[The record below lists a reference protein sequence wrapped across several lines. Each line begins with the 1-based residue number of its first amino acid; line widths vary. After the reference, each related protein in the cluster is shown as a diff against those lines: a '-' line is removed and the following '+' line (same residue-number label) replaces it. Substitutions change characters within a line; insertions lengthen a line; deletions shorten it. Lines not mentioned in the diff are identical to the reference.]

1 MTAIQNFSEP
11 KTLKRI
17 AALVVAAG
25 VLTAGSAS
33 AMTAGTYTS
42 TVQGRNGNITVEVKV
57 SATKIE
63 SVRVTDQK
71 ETPGIGSLAVKSIPE
86 AVVAG
91 QTAQVDNVSGAS
103 ITSQALRKGIRE
115 ALVKAGADRAMLDRK
130 AIRKQ
135 SAAAQTLVHSADVIV
150 VGGGGA
156 GMVAAATAVDGG
168 AKVIVLEK
176 MAMIGGNTARSEG
189 NMSAMDPEPEK
200 LLPMTPAVRDIVKK
214 YTDQK
219 PCTKEVAELQK
230 TVKDQLKAHDA
241 AGKKYIFDS
250 PELFAL
256 QTLEGGDCHN
266 DPKLV
271 LTMTRNATAA
281 MEWLEK
287 QSDMKWY
294 HVPRHWVDVGIG
306 GIYPR
311 GQWPRQAD
319 GKTPIST
326 YDAYISPLADKV
338 TKAGGHIYTQM
349 KVTQIVR
356 PYSIAGGLYDA
367 LKATDGENQAFNGKN
382 VILAAGG
389 YGANLKMVKKYN
401 NINVIATSN
410 QPGTTG
416 EVLEEAV
423 KVGAGLTGMKWIQIH
438 PHGNPKNGEL
448 ESAIAGRPSDT
459 PYVNVNGDRFV
470 DETGRRDDIS
480 HGILAQPGQVVY
492 AIFDQKTIDQKKVRD
507 DLMQIALGHGYAYK
521 ADTLSD
527 LAKAAGIN
535 QAEFAKTM
543 AAYNEA
549 SRTQNTKSLP
559 VPKILIGM
567 PVDKAPF
574 YSVPITTTIHHTM
587 GGLRINEKTQVLD
600 EKGRVIPGLYAA
612 GEITGGIH
620 GGNRLGRNALTD
632 LLVFGHIAGMQVSP
646 KP

>member
-1 MTAIQNFSEP
+1 M
-11 KTLKRI
+11 
-17 AALVVAAG
+17 
-25 VLTAGSAS
+25 
-33 AMTAGTYTS
+33 
-42 TVQGRNGNITVEVKV
+42 
-57 SATKIE
+57 
-63 SVRVTDQK
+63 
-71 ETPGIGSLAVKSIPE
+71 
-86 AVVAG
+86 
-91 QTAQVDNVSGAS
+91 
-103 ITSQALRKGIRE
+103 
-115 ALVKAGADRAMLDRK
+115 
-130 AIRKQ
+130 
-135 SAAAQTLVHSADVIV
+135 
-150 VGGGGA
+150 
-156 GMVAAATAVDGG
+156 
-168 AKVIVLEK
+168 
-176 MAMIGGNTARSEG
+176 
-189 NMSAMDPEPEK
+189 
-200 LLPMTPAVRDIVKK
+200 
-214 YTDQK
+214 
-219 PCTKEVAELQK
+219 
-230 TVKDQLKAHDA
+230 
-241 AGKKYIFDS
+241 
-250 PELFAL
+250 
-256 QTLEGGDCHN
+256 
-266 DPKLV
+266 
-271 LTMTRNATAA
+271 
-281 MEWLEK
+281 
-287 QSDMKWY
+287 
-294 HVPRHWVDVGIG
+294 PRHWVDVGIG

-356 PYSIAGGLYDA
+356 GKDGRVTGVIAVDKNG
-367 LKATDGENQAFNGKN
+367 KNQAFNGKN

>member
-214 YTDQK
+214 Y
-219 PCTKEVAELQK
+219 
-230 TVKDQLKAHDA
+230 
-241 AGKKYIFDS
+241 IFDS

-349 KVTQIVR
+349 KVTQIMRGKDGRVTGV
-356 PYSIAGGLYDA
+356 IAVDKNG
-367 LKATDGENQAFNGKN
+367 KNQAFNGKN

>member
-1 MTAIQNFSEP
+1 
-11 KTLKRI
+11 
-17 AALVVAAG
+17 
-25 VLTAGSAS
+25 
-33 AMTAGTYTS
+33 
-42 TVQGRNGNITVEVKV
+42 
-57 SATKIE
+57 
-63 SVRVTDQK
+63 
-71 ETPGIGSLAVKSIPE
+71 
-86 AVVAG
+86 
-91 QTAQVDNVSGAS
+91 
-103 ITSQALRKGIRE
+103 
-115 ALVKAGADRAMLDRK
+115 
-130 AIRKQ
+130 
-135 SAAAQTLVHSADVIV
+135 
-150 VGGGGA
+150 
-156 GMVAAATAVDGG
+156 
-168 AKVIVLEK
+168 
-176 MAMIGGNTARSEG
+176 
-189 NMSAMDPEPEK
+189 MSAMDPEPEK

-219 PCTKEVAELQK
+219 PCTKEVAQLQQ
-230 TVKDQLKAHDA
+230 TVKDQLKAHNA

-294 HVPRHWVDVGIG
+294 HVPRYWVDVGIG

-311 GQWPRQAD
+311 GQWPRHAD

-349 KVTQIVR
+349 KVMQIVR
-356 PYSIAGGLYDA
+356 GKDGRVTGVIAVDKNG
-367 LKATDGENQAFNGKN
+367 KNQAFNGKN

-521 ADTLSD
+521 ADNLND

-567 PVDKAPF
+567 PVDKASF
-574 YSVPITTTIHHTM
+574 YCVPITTTIHHTM

-600 EKGRVIPGLYAA
+600 TKGHVIPGLYAA
-612 GEITGGIH
+612 GKITGGIH